1 MKWEATS
8 FTRFFVFL
16 LIALIVA
23 IYQIHV
29 FKNDVYSP
37 LFHNAAEDF

>member
-8 FTRFFVFL
+8 FTRYFIL
-16 LIALIVA
+16 LIIALIVA

-29 FKNDVYSP
+29 FKTDVYSP
-37 LFHNAAEDF
+37 IFQNAADDF